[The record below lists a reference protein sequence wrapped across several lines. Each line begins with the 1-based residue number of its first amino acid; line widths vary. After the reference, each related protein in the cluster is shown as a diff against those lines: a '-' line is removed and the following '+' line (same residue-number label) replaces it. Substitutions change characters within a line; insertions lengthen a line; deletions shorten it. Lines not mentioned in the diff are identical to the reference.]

1 MRKPCVLPLLAA
13 AAVAAALAGCRG
25 RDAPPP
31 PSADAVEYRPVLR
44 ATSAPAARLT
54 SVAGLDVDARG
65 TIYVADNHEVAV
77 LARDGRLLRR
87 IGRQGQGPGEFQG
100 VGGVR
105 LLPGDS
111 VFVFDA
117 VSARVTVFP
126 PASDRPAYTVNVG
139 TGGLLFPYWVQPV
152 PREGALLALYRAA
165 YGMSA
170 DGGPRGHRNETM
182 RLLNG
187 DASLRRDS
195 VLSFPEYE
203 AVAFENNG
211 ARGVL
216 WNPFGRRML
225 VAMGGQER
233 VYTAW
238 SGGWSIDVH
247 SPSGRLLRRIR
258 PAGEPRPRPIEPAER
273 DSVVRMLANPYAPQ
287 AVVRRAM
294 DAVGNRTWPML
305 QDLVVDDRGR
315 IWLAVTGMRGE
326 EVHWTAFDD
335 AGRRVGGFDL
345 PEGVH
350 LHRIRGD
357 VAYGVRL
364 DADDVPE
371 VVVYDLRPAGDGRL
385 ARR

>member
-1 MRKPCVLPLLAA
+1 MRTLRAPPFFALLATAVAPLAA
-13 AAVAAALAGCRG
+13 ACGGRG
-25 RDAPPP
+25 APPP
-31 PSADAVEYRPVLR
+31 AAVSEYRAVLR
-44 ATSAPAARLT
+44 ATSAPAVGLT
-54 SVAGLDVDARG
+54 AVAGLDVDARG
-65 TIYVADNHEVAV
+65 NVYVADDHQVDV
-77 LARDGRLLRR
+77 LRPDGRLLRR

-117 VSARVTVFP
+117 HASRVTVFP
-126 PASDRPAYTVNVG
+126 PASDRPAYSVNVG

-170 DGGPRGHRNETM
+170 DGGPRGHRRETM

-203 AVAFENNG
+203 AVPFESGG
-211 ARGVL
+211 AKGVL
-216 WNPFGRRML
+216 FNPFGRRML
-225 VAMGGQER
+225 VAMGAGR

-247 SPSGRLLRRIR
+247 SPAGKLLRTIR

-273 DSVVRMLANPYAPQ
+273 DSVVDMLANPYAPK
-287 AVVRRAM
+287 AIVGRAL
-294 DAVGNRTWPML
+294 DAVGNRTWPVL
-305 QDLVVDDRGR
+305 QDMVVDDRGR

-326 EVHWTAFDD
+326 NVHWTAFDEH
-335 AGRRVGGFDL
+335 GSRVGGFDL
-345 PEGVH
+345 PEGVR

-357 VAYGVRL
+357 AAYGVRL

-371 VVVYDLRPAGDGRL
+371 VVVYDLLPAADGPL
-385 ARR
+385 ARS